1 METKVPLITIFTATF
16 NRASLL
22 INLYQ
27 SLKNQTSHNI
37 EWLIVDDG
45 STDNTEI
52 VIEQIQK
59 NNKNLFPIRYYQKTN
74 GGHCHQRRNNKNK
87 RRLIFHR

>member
-1 METKVPLITIFTATF
+1 METKVPLITIFTATY

-22 INLYQ
+22 TNLYQ
-27 SLKNQTSHNI
+27 SLKNHTSHNI

-52 VIEQIQK
+52 IIENIQK
-59 NNKNLFPIRYYQKTN
+59 NNKNLFLR
-74 GGHCHQRRNNKNK
+74 HV
-87 RRLIFHR
+87 